1 MQLEPSPLFLLVL
14 GAVHG
19 ARASLK
25 EHPEAF
31 AFAIGRRPTLSAS
44 FFCLILCFTVA
55 RCAPFSAGSA
65 CPSSPPLAS
74 LSVAS
79 AHAVLRSDPPAL
91 SASDNS
97 VPGTLSIRIGAP
109 AFSRGTGADPREPL
123 LPASGSAVT
132 SKWNLLPCF
141 SQHSAFPDSPP
152 HLPLPWLG
160 PSFLDAQPSFSSPSF
175 LFSGLLCAPPT
186 LTTSSWRRRSS
197 TSSCLASSSFARD
210 RNAFVCLSCL
220 SGRSRHIPSP
230 RERPAQRFR
239 FECTPLDT
247 CGEAPAATCL
257 LITTAATPFQDS
269 DDLRA
274 SPLLALSLLS
284 RRSASSSLPSS
295 LSLATS
301 LPSSGLSSARARR
314 CRHSLSG
321 DLAPQLSAVHSP
333 APERDAARSAGQR
346 RRRATLNWGRKQRL
360 RTGAETSENE
370 EDDADEKRNRGREE
384 GRRERRSAGLAATA
398 GDVTAG
404 QKGSEK
410 ERNRGT
416 SPSQAAERAAAL
428 LKTLSRGQRRS
439 SAEKEEREEER
450 IGRMAATKENRSQEL
465 SERRRETMARAD
477 EKTHALHRPR
487 VGERDRTR
495 REKSRGGTSERKGG
509 RARITGSLEPEGRTG
524 EEDVRLRRME
534 ESQERGRAAKQRAFD
549 TDFLLADS
557 SSDWGRTFRPIEERR
572 GDNAAEN
579 LWREARRRESTRHS
593 ASDFEEDISDG
604 PKRLPARTE
613 TSSESCSSVAPSRG
627 RRAGQ
632 SSFSSDVLGRETHEA
647 RASGYFRD
655 KPVTCLRGPAAQ
667 TPAGKKSDRDVSR
680 HGALKSDLSESVDEG
695 ERVRRKDEALLLSL
709 PASAYPPSPLHP
721 GIRLLPH
728 ALQSRTAFQRFSGL
742 VDLTT
747 IFPLSPPLPSSP
759 AFPSSVPCSV
769 SEAEQRDFLAC
780 GEFSGDAGPLSRGE
794 EQRVTEDAGE
804 RARKLPS
811 VGASFATSKET
822 ETAANTPACSSLSSL
837 EDVGFGSLRSRGHAH
852 SEFERET
859 PTFLDGASAFDPE
872 AFRAIGIT
880 HLSLLSALAQAGIST
895 PTEIQRLTAKAL
907 LLPKEN
913 CARVSSHLEASRVGA
928 TQSDFLRVALPRVW
942 QLEAFTGSGKTLA
955 FLLPVLQEIL
965 ERARPLPQK
974 ATTPSIE
981 ALILA
986 PGRELAAQI
995 YAVCRTLISAASF
1008 PPHSSQ
1014 DAAAAA
1020 RERQKID
1027 SSPSSSSSE
1036 LGSRVLRP
1044 CLLVG
1049 GANPER
1055 QLERLKR
1062 QRPNILVA
1070 TPGRLLSFLSSRRG
1084 RMRRLVS
1091 LRSCSFLVL
1100 DEVDALLEEKCL
1112 LTSGADEPETAAASR
1127 EEGLALCMPGKKGDE
1142 TGTGPAAGEARAQM
1156 HHVAGLDPIGCPNA
1170 PDLDRGEQKRAKLER
1185 KRRESLERAMHKE
1198 LEARVSRWEARK
1210 RLQLWRERKA
1220 QREEEEEIRGRLR
1233 AESKKD
1239 ADATAEH
1246 GEEASWRVLQELK
1259 SRDGRKKV
1267 SFAEQERQFHT
1278 ERANF
1283 LKETEKKLR
1292 KKLEAQLAKPVGADR
1307 PGTLRDVQAIMRH
1320 LRTGWHTRR
1329 TGGECDEQTETLQR
1343 EQQSRGGDQERKQEE
1358 TRTELKQEE
1367 AARVEG
1373 EQVETKI
1380 KNPRTGEFDATRMRG
1395 TPDGAE
1401 TLSMKGLPL
1410 SAPGAA
1416 VDEASVDS
1424 SSCSPPA
1431 PAVSPSL
1438 STSSSE
1444 VSLQVPSSPASSSLS
1459 SSSDHLRML
1468 LVSATA
1474 SRLGSTR
1481 VRELLRLPP
1490 ETRVDLLRSTALW
1503 NEADQP
1509 VRSVSSPASPSS
1521 PSLPSS
1527 AAPELPRASDE
1538 VEGEDTHAGASES
1551 SPQSAGGLASRRNLI
1566 HLYVEASNDESLR
1579 NFRRFLKA
1587 EPFEKTLLVF
1597 CNKQKT
1603 AAWLQQWFAKNE
1615 PEVESFLLDGW
1626 LDKTR
1631 RRSLLRRLLAGPSS
1645 LSRDNEAGGVGRTDS
1660 DSRADKSQVG
1670 TRSAWITTELAARG
1684 LDFAGVSVVVNFQ
1697 LPSDST
1703 HYLHRAGRVGR
1714 AGNPGAVISFC
1725 RPGEAAIV
1733 RRFAKELN
1741 VEIHPVRIFH
1751 GRLWTVASKE
1761 GGDAAPPKVGEAA
1774 ASA

>member
-1 MQLEPSPLFLLVL
+1 MQLVLSPLFLLML
-14 GAVHG
+14 SAVRE

-31 AFAIGRRPTLSAS
+31 AFANGRRPKLSVS
-44 FFCLILCFTVA
+44 FFCLSLLFAVA

-65 CPSSPPLAS
+65 CPPPPLLAS
-74 LSVAS
+74 PSAAS
-79 AHAVLRSDPPAL
+79 AHAVLRSAPPAL
-91 SASDNS
+91 SASDNNA
-97 VPGTLSIRIGAP
+97 PGTLCIRIGAP
-109 AFSRGTGADPREPL
+109 PFSRRTGADRRKPL

-132 SKWNLLPCF
+132 SKWNLLPSF
-141 SQHSAFPDSPP
+141 SRLSAFPDFPP

-160 PSFLDAQPSFSSPSF
+160 LSFLDAQPSFSSPSF
-175 LFSGLLCAPPT
+175 LFSGLLYAAPP

-197 TSSCLASSSFARD
+197 NSSWLASSSFPRD
-210 RNAFVCLSCL
+210 RKTFLRLSRFR
-220 SGRSRHIPSP
+220 GRSRPIPSP
-230 RERPAQRFR
+230 PERAAQRFR
-239 FECTPLDT
+239 FACTPLDIR
-247 CGEAPAATCL
+247 GEKAAAATCL
-257 LITTAATPFQDS
+257 RITAAATPFQNS
-269 DDLRA
+269 EGLCA
-274 SPLLALSLLS
+274 SSLLASSLLS
-284 RRSASSSLPSS
+284 RPSASSLPSS

-314 CRHSLSG
+314 SRHCRHSLRG
-321 DLAPQLSAVHSP
+321 DLAPRLSAVHSP
-333 APERDAARSAGQR
+333 APERDVARSTRQR
-346 RRRATLNWGRKQRL
+346 RRRATLNLGGKRRS
-360 RTGAETSENE
+360 RTGAETGENE
-370 EDDADEKRNRGREE
+370 EDDADEKRDRAHEK
-384 GRRERRSAGLAATA
+384 GRRECRSVELAATG
-398 GDVTAG
+398 GDGTAG

-410 ERNRGT
+410 ETNQGT
-416 SPSQAAERAAAL
+416 SPSQAEERAAAL
-428 LKTLSRGQRRS
+428 LKALSRGQRHS
-439 SAEKEEREEER
+439 AAEKQEREEER
-450 IGRMAATKENRSQEL
+450 IGRTGATKENKSQEL
-465 SERRRETMARAD
+465 NERRREAMARAD

-487 VGERDRTR
+487 FGYRDWTR
-495 REKSRGGTSERKGG
+495 REKAGGRTSERKGS
-509 RARITGSLEPEGRTG
+509 RERITDSLEPEGRTG
-524 EEDVRLRRME
+524 EVLRLRRSE
-534 ESQERGRAAKQRAFD
+534 KAQERGRAAKKRAVD
-549 TDFLLADS
+549 AGFLLADS
-557 SSDWGRTFRPIEERR
+557 PSGWGRTFRLREERR
-572 GDNAAEN
+572 EDNAAEN
-579 LWREARRRESTRHS
+579 FWREARRSESTRHC
-593 ASDFEEDISDG
+593 ANDFEGELSDG
-604 PKRLPARTE
+604 PKRLPVRTE
-613 TSSESCSSVAPSRG
+613 TSSSSCSSVASSGVRG
-627 RRAGQ
+627 AGQ
-632 SSFSSDVLGRETHEA
+632 SSFSSDVLRRGNHAAKGSLCFTQEKA
-647 RASGYFRD
+647 
-655 KPVTCLRGPAAQ
+655 VTCLRGPAEQ
-667 TPAGKKSDRDVSR
+667 TLASKKSGRDVSR
-680 HGALKSDLSESVDEG
+680 HGALKTEFSESVDQG
-695 ERVRRKDEALLLSL
+695 ECERRKDETLLLSL

-728 ALQSRTAFQRFSGL
+728 ALQSRTAFRRFSGL

-759 AFPSSVPCSV
+759 SSPSSLPCSV
-769 SEAEQRDFLAC
+769 SEAEQRDIPAC
-780 GEFSGDAGPLSRGE
+780 GEFPGDAGRLSQRE
-794 EQRVTEDAGE
+794 EQTEAGDEGE
-804 RARKLPS
+804 RARKLLS
-811 VGASFATSKET
+811 VGAAFATSNQT
-822 ETAANTPACSSLSSL
+822 ETAADAPACSPPSSG
-837 EDVGFGSLRSRGHAH
+837 EDLRFGSLRSRAHAH
-852 SEFERET
+852 SEFECET
-859 PTFLDGASAFDPE
+859 PAFLDGASAFDAE
-872 AFRAIGIT
+872 AFRAIGIR

-895 PTEIQRLTAKAL
+895 PTEIQRLTATAL

-913 CARVSSHLEASRVGA
+913 SARISSHLEASGGRD
-928 TQSDFLRVALPRVW
+928 TQSDFLRVGLPRVW
-942 QLEAFTGSGKTLA
+942 QMEAFTGSGKTLA

-965 ERARPLPQK
+965 DRARPVPQK

-995 YAVCRTLISAASF
+995 YAVCRALISAASL
-1008 PPHSSQ
+1008 PRQSSP

-1020 RERQKID
+1020 GERQKHD
-1027 SSPSSSSSE
+1027 SSQSASSSE
-1036 LGSRVLRP
+1036 LGIHALRP
-1044 CLLVG
+1044 FLLVG

-1112 LTSGADEPETAAASR
+1112 ITSGADEPEPAAASR

-1142 TGTGPAAGEARAQM
+1142 TGTWPAAGEAPAQM
-1156 HHVAGLDPIGCPNA
+1156 RRVAGCDPRGGSEA
-1170 PDLDRGEQKRAKLER
+1170 PYLNRGEQKREKLER

-1220 QREEEEEIRGRLR
+1220 QREEEEEILGRLR
-1233 AESKKD
+1233 AERKKD
-1239 ADATAEH
+1239 ADANVDH

-1267 SFAEQERQFHT
+1267 SFAEQERQFHI
-1278 ERANF
+1278 ERAKY
-1283 LKETEKKLR
+1283 LKETEEKLR

-1307 PGTLRDVQAIMRH
+1307 PGALRDVQAIMRH
-1320 LRTGWHTRR
+1320 LRTDWHPQQ
-1329 TGGECDEQTETLQR
+1329 TGGECDKQTETLQR
-1343 EQQSRGGDQERKQEE
+1343 EHQSRGGEQEKKQEE
-1358 TRTELKQEE
+1358 RSTEPLKQE

-1380 KNPRTGEFDATRMRG
+1380 KNPRTGEFDTTGIRG

-1410 SAPGAA
+1410 SAPTAA
-1416 VDEASVDS
+1416 VDEACVDL

-1438 STSSSE
+1438 PGTFPE

-1459 SSSDHLRML
+1459 SSSNHLRML

-1490 ETRVDLLRSTALW
+1490 ETRVDLLRSNALW
-1503 NEADQP
+1503 NEAAQP
-1509 VRSVSSPASPSS
+1509 VRSISSHSLRPSAENGLPCASN
-1521 PSLPSS
+1521 
-1527 AAPELPRASDE
+1527 E
-1538 VEGEDTHAGASES
+1538 VEGQDTHAGSLES
-1551 SPQSAGGLASRRNLI
+1551 SPQSTGGLAARRNLI
-1566 HLYVEASNDESLR
+1566 HLYVEASNDDSLR

-1626 LDKTR
+1626 LDKTK

-1645 LSRDNEAGGVGRTDS
+1645 LSRDNEAGGKGRTDS
-1660 DSRADKSQVG
+1660 EGRVNESRVG

-1733 RRFAKELN
+1733 RRFGRELN

-1761 GGDAAPPKVGEAA
+1761 GGDAALPKVGEAA